1 VLYDVQLCVMV
12 PKSAQ
17 LGTKKN
23 SESQLLRWNPQGGPK
38 HGDRSMYSYNKKIK
52 KQDSYQYYAVQK

>member
-1 VLYDVQLCVMV
+1 VLSDVQFFVTV

-23 SESQLLRWNPQGGPK
+23 SESQLLGWNSHGGP
-38 HGDRSMYSYNKKIK
+38 
-52 KQDSYQYYAVQK
+52 